1 MPIEVPP
8 YFDLL
13 IDGFKTGRSG
23 RHVHLGYWDAPPPLA
38 TPCGAD
44 EFESAQARLCDVV
57 IELAD
62 LRDGQSVLDVGCG
75 FGGTLGAVN
84 ARWRDMRLVGLNID
98 RRQIDICRSI
108 APRPTNTLSF
118 EMADACAL
126 PFRPASFDRLIC
138 LEAMFHFASRDV
150 FLQQAAGVLRPG
162 GRIALTDILLRN
174 PGDQAPVEITLLEQ
188 IIRREYGPWPKL
200 WVDADEIV
208 EAARQ
213 AGLVLDRSVDATA
226 QTLPSYRMTAP
237 RDQDAFP
244 PRPTAG
250 RPDAMAAPRG
260 LSVLPVLCI
269 HQGMNLL

>member
-23 RHVHLGYWDAPPPLA
+23 RHVHLGYWDAPPSLA
-38 TPCGAD
+38 APCGAE
-44 EFESAQARLCDVV
+44 EFEAAQARLCDVV

-62 LRDGQSVLDVGCG
+62 LRDGQCVLDVGCG

-98 RRQIDICRSI
+98 RRQIDICGSI
-108 APRPTNTLSF
+108 APRSANTLSF
-118 EMADACAL
+118 AIADACAI
-126 PFRPASFDRLIC
+126 PFKPASFDRLIC
-138 LEAMFHFASRDV
+138 LEAMFHFASRNV
-150 FLQQAAGVLRPG
+150 FLRQAAGALRPG

-174 PGDQAPVEITLLEQ
+174 PGDHAPVEITLLEE

-200 WVDADEIV
+200 WVGADEIV
-208 EAARQ
+208 ESARQ
-213 AGLVLDRSVDATA
+213 AGLVVDRIVDATA

-237 RDQDAFP
+237 RDQDAFL
-244 PRPTAG
+244 PRPSAG
-250 RPDAMAAPRG
+250 G
-260 LSVLPVLCI
+260 LMRWLHRNGYLSYVCFAFTKA
-269 HQGMNLL
+269 